1 MKQMTVL
8 EYLKET
14 GLLDRVE
21 KETFWTYIPL
31 TIDGLLDF
39 LEDNEFNYWSRP
51 VEEEDLDPTFYSVE
65 NEVIVT
71 DVCGN
76 SRIFETEETETW

>member
-21 KETFWTYIPL
+21 KETFWSYIPL

-51 VEEEDLDPTFYSVE
+51 VEEEDLDPDFYNVE
-65 NEVIVT
+65 LEVLVK
-71 DVCGN
+71 DVYGEI
-76 SRIFETEETETW
+76 RIFETEETETW

>member
-21 KETFWTYIPL
+21 KETFWSYIPL

-51 VEEEDLDPTFYSVE
+51 VEEEDLDPDFYNVE
-65 NEVIVT
+65 CEVLVR
-71 DVCGN
+71 DVYGEI
-76 SRIFETEETETW
+76 RIFETEETETW